1 MGQARDSKPGAA
13 GRRLLCR
20 TPLRPD
26 KGTPGEIRGRKAT
39 GLPLATG
46 GLWQPGCQERGKT
59 PPPCCRGCFICA
71 GQSWS
76 GKAEVEAMN
85 WLHGAL
91 ALAVWAI
98 LAIGPLWHAARAG

>member
-1 MGQARDSKPGAA
+1 VVAPVCVLVTARTLWATIAAPRDCSGQPRAKAW
-13 GRRLLCR
+13 
-20 TPLRPD
+20 
-26 KGTPGEIRGRKAT
+26 GRKAT